1 MAKTTAE
8 KLPEEPMTGKTL
20 LQKVKSLGPNYSRRE
35 TAKQCGYY
43 TRTKDNQTRANMTEF
58 YDALLAAKGIAL
70 DPGRSKDG
78 RGREASYRA
87 CVHKNGSLVIGA
99 NYTQEMGL
107 KPGDQ
112 FEIRLGSKH
121 IHLIQVE
128 PKGTTDKDDEE

>member
-1 MAKTTAE
+1 MAKTATE
-8 KLPEEPMTGKTL
+8 KPSTTPLTGKAL
-20 LQKVKSLGPNYSRRE
+20 LQKVKSLGNLPRRE
-35 TAKQCGYY
+35 AARLCGYS
-43 TRTKDNQTRANMTEF
+43 TVTKDNQTRANMTEF

-70 DPGRSKDG
+70 EPGRSKDG

-99 NYTQEMGL
+99 NYTEEMGL
-107 KPGDQ
+107 EPGDQ

-128 PKGTTDKDDEE
+128 GKAAEEDLEDEE

>member
-1 MAKTTAE
+1 MAKTAIDTPAE
-8 KLPEEPMTGKTL
+8 KPLTGKAL
-20 LQKVKSLGPNYSRRE
+20 LSKVKALGDIPKRE
-35 TAKQCGYY
+35 TAKECGYY
-43 TRTKDNQTRANMTEF
+43 TLTKENQKRARMTEF
-58 YDALLAAKGIAL
+58 YDALLAAKGISL
-70 DPGRSKDG
+70 DGGQTRDG

-99 NYTQEMGL
+99 NYTKSMGL

-128 PKGTTDKDDEE
+128 SQSDGEIDEEE

>member
-1 MAKTTAE
+1 MAKMTAD
-8 KLPEEPMTGKTL
+8 KPPANPLTGKAL
-20 LQKVKSLGPNYSRRE
+20 LQKVKALGSIPRRE
-35 TAKQCGYY
+35 TAKLCGYY
-43 TRTKDNQTRANMTEF
+43 TVTKDNQSRANMTEF

-128 PKGTTDKDDEE
+128 SKGDIDEDDEE

>member
-1 MAKTTAE
+1 MVKVATETSSE
-8 KLPEEPMTGKTL
+8 KPLTGKAL
-20 LQKVKSLGPNYSRRE
+20 LSKVKALGDTPKRE

-43 TRTKDNQTRANMTEF
+43 TLTKENQKRAKMTEF
-58 YDALLAAKGIAL
+58 YDALLAAKGISL
-70 DPGRSKDG
+70 DSGQTRDG

-99 NYTQEMGL
+99 NYTKSMGL
-107 KPGDQ
+107 RPGDQ

-128 PKGTTDKDDEE
+128 SQSDLDLDEEE

>member
-1 MAKTTAE
+1 M
-8 KLPEEPMTGKTL
+8 
-20 LQKVKSLGPNYSRRE
+20 
-35 TAKQCGYY
+35 
-43 TRTKDNQTRANMTEF
+43 RANMTEF

-78 RGREASYRA
+78 RGREASFRA

-99 NYTQEMGL
+99 NYTESMGL

-121 IHLIQVE
+121 IHLIQVDSQNE
-128 PKGTTDKDDEE
+128 GDEQDEE

>member
-1 MAKTTAE
+1 MPKTTAE

-20 LQKVKSLGPNYSRRE
+20 LHKVKSLGPNYSRRE

-78 RGREASYRA
+78 RG
-87 CVHKNGSLVIGA
+87 
-99 NYTQEMGL
+99 
-107 KPGDQ
+107 
-112 FEIRLGSKH
+112 
-121 IHLIQVE
+121 
-128 PKGTTDKDDEE
+128 

>member
-8 KLPEEPMTGKTL
+8 KPPATPLTGKAL
-20 LQKVKSLGPNYSRRE
+20 LQKVKALGSIPRRE
-35 TAKQCGYY
+35 TAKLCGYY
-43 TRTKDNQTRANMTEF
+43 TVTKDDQTRANMTEF

-128 PKGTTDKDDEE
+128 PKGSFDDDDEDE